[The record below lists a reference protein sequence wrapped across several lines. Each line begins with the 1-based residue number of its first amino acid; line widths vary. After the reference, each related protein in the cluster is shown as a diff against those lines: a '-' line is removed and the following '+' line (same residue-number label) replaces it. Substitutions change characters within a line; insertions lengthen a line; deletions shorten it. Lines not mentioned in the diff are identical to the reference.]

1 MVQENS
7 NPLGRLKWKQHLVFN
22 KLMRNLGLFLVLA
35 LGLLKSEDEITIL
48 SPRVGTIIDIH
59 ENRFYRIFPKVRNF
73 ISAQIYSSN
82 SDKYKVR
89 IVVNR
94 KGNLKTYEKSMS
106 LKQFTRF
113 QNKVNRQPEFT
124 AEARKIMYAGMDFL
138 RASEILNDIKKPQ
151 FVKIHYNEN
160 MRLKG
165 TLVDFE
171 NNLVVVQTPRY
182 LEKID
187 LNDID
192 RISYRLYDNEF
203 LGLKSYIYVLS
214 GAIGLNVATIYNSQ
228 RSPRLDES
236 WYYRFYGIVAGLIF
250 SSEFYEAVST
260 ILTPSETFV
269 LSQDEYE
276 QNVK

>member
-1 MVQENS
+1 MK
-7 NPLGRLKWKQHLVFN
+7 LKILI
-22 KLMRNLGLFLVLA
+22 FLSFSKIFSQV
-35 LGLLKSEDEITIL
+35 EVVIL
-48 SPRVGTIIDIH
+48 SDKVGSEIDIH

-82 SDKYKVR
+82 SNKYKVR

-151 FVKIHYNEN
+151 FVKIQYNEN

-165 TLVDFE
+165 TLIDFE
-171 NNLVVVQTPRY
+171 NNLVFVQTPRY

>member
-1 MVQENS
+1 M
-7 NPLGRLKWKQHLVFN
+7 R
-22 KLMRNLGLFLVLA
+22 KLSLLLVLL
-35 LGLLKSEDEITIL
+35 LGQVKPDNEITIL

-73 ISAQIYSSN
+73 ISAQIYLSSSN
-82 SDKYKVR
+82 KYKVR
-89 IVVNR
+89 IVVNW
-94 KGNLKTYEKSMS
+94 KGNLKTYEKNMS

-124 AEARKIMYAGMDFL
+124 TEARKIMYAGMDFL
-138 RASEILNDIKKPQ
+138 RAAEILNNIKKPQ
-151 FVKIHYNEN
+151 YVKILYNDD

-165 TLVDFE
+165 TLVDFD
-171 NNLVVVQTPRY
+171 NNQVAVQTPRF

-214 GAIGLNVATIYNSQ
+214 GALGLNVATIYNSQ

-236 WYYRFYGIVAGLIF
+236 WYYRFYGIVLGLIF
-250 SSEFYEAVST
+250 SSEFYDAIAT
-260 ILTPSETFV
+260 MLTPSETFV

>member
-1 MVQENS
+1 
-7 NPLGRLKWKQHLVFN
+7 
-22 KLMRNLGLFLVLA
+22 MRNLGLFLVLA

-73 ISAQIYSSN
+73 ISAQIYSLNSN
-82 SDKYKVR
+82 KYKVR

-94 KGNLKTYEKSMS
+94 KGSLKTYEKSMS
-106 LKQFTRF
+106 LRQFARF

-124 AEARKIMYAGMDFL
+124 VEAREVMYAGMDFL
-138 RASEILNDIKKPQ
+138 RASEILSDIKKPQ
-151 FVKIHYNEN
+151 FVKIQYNEN

-171 NNLVVVQTPRY
+171 NNLVIVQTPRY

>member
-1 MVQENS
+1 
-7 NPLGRLKWKQHLVFN
+7 
-22 KLMRNLGLFLVLA
+22 MRNLCLFLALA
-35 LGLLKSEDEITIL
+35 LGLLKSEDEIIIL
-48 SPRVGTIIDIH
+48 SSRVGTIIDIH

-82 SDKYKVR
+82 NNKYKVR

-94 KGNLKTYEKSMS
+94 KGNLNTYEKSMS
-106 LKQFTRF
+106 LRQFARF

-124 AEARKIMYAGMDFL
+124 AEAREIMYAGMDFL
-138 RASEILNDIKKPQ
+138 RASEILSDIKKPQ

-171 NNLVVVQTPRY
+171 NNLVIVQSPRY

-214 GAIGLNVATIYNSQ
+214 GALGLNVATIYNSQ

-236 WYYRFYGIVAGLIF
+236 WYYKFYGIVVGLIF
-250 SSEFYEAVST
+250 SSELYEALTTV
-260 ILTPSETFV
+260 LTPSETFI

-276 QNVK
+276 QNYK